1 MATRLVFDPCWSDE
15 TIVAGTFLE
24 ERSTEFDAR
33 FFRCY
38 GLLHFVACRVLEGR
52 EGVEEAIENCRVR
65 ASRNPPDFGQEGAFR
80 SWLVRILMD
89 EALAA
94 RHRRR
99 ID

>member
-1 MATRLVFDPCWSDE
+1 MAIPVEFDPCWSDE
-15 TIVAGTFLE
+15 TIVAGTLLE
-24 ERSTEFDAR
+24 ERSTEFDTR

-52 EGVEEAIENCRVR
+52 EGVEEAIENCRVK
-65 ASRNPPDFGQEGAFR
+65 ASRNPPEFEREGAFH

-89 EALAA
+89 EALAV

>member
-1 MATRLVFDPCWSDE
+1 MATSIVLDPSWSDE
-15 TIVAGTFLE
+15 TTVVGTFLQ

-38 GLLHFVACRVLEGR
+38 GLLHFVACRVLKGS
-52 EGVEEAIENCRVR
+52 EGVEEAIENCRVK
-65 ASRNPPDFGQEGAFR
+65 ASQNPPDFEHEGAFR

-94 RHRRR
+94 RRRTR